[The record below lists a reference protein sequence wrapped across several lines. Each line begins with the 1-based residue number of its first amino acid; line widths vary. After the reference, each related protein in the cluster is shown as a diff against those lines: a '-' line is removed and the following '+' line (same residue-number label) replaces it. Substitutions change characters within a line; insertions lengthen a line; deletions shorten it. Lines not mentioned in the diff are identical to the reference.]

1 MPKKTTTTRGGAQRN
16 RPKVQKN
23 VELVRQVS
31 DEQELENST
40 NAEAAAASVTAVA
53 TPPENR
59 QSATKRNET
68 KQSETKQ
75 SETKENAVA
84 APAKG
89 SAAARVASRR
99 LATQKIQQRA
109 AATLITAEHYTYVRH
124 DLTFIAI
131 LASIMIIVL
140 IVLRFV
146 PGIGY

>member
-31 DEQELENST
+31 DKQELENST
-40 NAEAAAASVTAVA
+40 NAEATAASVTAVA
-53 TPPENR
+53 TSPENR
-59 QSATKRNET
+59 QNAAKRNET
-68 KQSETKQ
+68 KQSETK
-75 SETKENAVA
+75 ENPAE

-99 LATQKIQQRA
+99 IATQKIQQRA
-109 AATLITAEHYTYVRH
+109 AATLVTAEHYTYVRQ
-124 DLTFIAI
+124 DLRFIAI